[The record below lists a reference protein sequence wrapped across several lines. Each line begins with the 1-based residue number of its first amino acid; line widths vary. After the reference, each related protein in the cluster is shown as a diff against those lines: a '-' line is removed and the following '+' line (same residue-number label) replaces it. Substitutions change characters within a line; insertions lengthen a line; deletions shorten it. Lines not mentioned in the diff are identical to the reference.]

1 MKSVFKNADVR
12 ENFQILVR
20 DEAFTVKRFGFKR
33 AYLENVLLKNLPMQN
48 KTASK
53 FLEAYNGYYE
63 TSLRIQDIFDRHE
76 IVKRTVG
83 DIEFRFCDDP
93 SKQAA
98 FRFIEKVLSIRSGS
112 VVGMTPA

>member
-12 ENFQILVR
+12 EEFQKLIR

-76 IVKRTVG
+76 IVKRTAD
-83 DIEFRFCDDP
+83 DIEFRFGDDP
-93 SKQAA
+93 SKQVA
-98 FRFIEKVLSIRSGS
+98 FRFIEKILSMRGPSGVEMS
-112 VVGMTPA
+112 PA